1 MNMKKFFKKKQSSWL
16 AKTTDIDV
24 SINSTHPSIKDK
36 INMLNLSEEDLKIIK
51 SLQPIV
57 KENISLL
64 VDSFYER
71 ILQVPELN
79 TIINTHSTLDRL
91 RNTLSGHIVE
101 LFNVKFDS
109 SFLEKRLQVAKI
121 HFHIGLKPAWY
132 MGAFQSITE
141 SLIDIIYSS
150 LSNKNEIP
158 PIIKAI
164 TKIISLEQQIVLEQ
178 YENENR
184 LAKEAQYEEVKQ
196 DLKGKIVDIST
207 SLVALSQQTSA
218 SVETLIQN
226 SDVVKDI
233 VKQSSE
239 ETFKTQEFVKD
250 GQVQMNT
257 LHHTIEKVVE
267 DTEHMEKM
275 VSSLEESSIEILN
288 VVQIVKEIADQT
300 NLLALNSAIE
310 AARAGEHGK
319 GFAVVSDEVRKLA
332 MQTKQAVDTIHQLI
346 SNSSDYTTRV
356 TSSLQEVKSAV
367 LDGKSKAKKTNETF
381 QHILYSSDHNV
392 HQSNEV
398 SSQMIELTEII
409 KEIGEATS
417 GVAASA
423 EQLNDAA
430 NNV

>member
-1 MNMKKFFKKKQSSWL
+1 MKKFFKKKQSSWL
-16 AKTTDIDV
+16 ARTTDIDV

-356 TSSLQEVKSAV
+356 TSSLLEVKTAV
-367 LDGKSKAKKTNETF
+367 LDGKSKAEKTNETF

>member
-1 MNMKKFFKKKQSSWL
+1 MKKFFKKKQSSWL
-16 AKTTDIDV
+16 ARTTDIDV

-356 TSSLQEVKSAV
+356 TSSLQEVKTAV
-367 LDGKSKAKKTNETF
+367 LDGKSKAEKTNETF
-381 QHILYSSDHNV
+381 QHILYSSDNNV
-392 HQSNEV
+392 NQSNEV

>member
-1 MNMKKFFKKKQSSWL
+1 MKKFFKKKQSSWL

-101 LFNVKFDS
+101 LFNVKFDA

-121 HFHIGLKPAWY
+121 HFHFGLKPAWY

-356 TSSLQEVKSAV
+356 TSSLLEVKMAV
-367 LDGKSKAKKTNETF
+367 LDGKSKAEKTNETF

>member
-1 MNMKKFFKKKQSSWL
+1 
-16 AKTTDIDV
+16 
-24 SINSTHPSIKDK
+24 
-36 INMLNLSEEDLKIIK
+36 
-51 SLQPIV
+51 
-57 KENISLL
+57 
-64 VDSFYER
+64 
-71 ILQVPELN
+71 
-79 TIINTHSTLDRL
+79 
-91 RNTLSGHIVE
+91 
-101 LFNVKFDS
+101 
-109 SFLEKRLQVAKI
+109 
-121 HFHIGLKPAWY
+121 

-257 LHHTIEKVVE
+257 LHHTIENIWKRWF
-267 DTEHMEKM
+267 
-275 VSSLEESSIEILN
+275 
-288 VVQIVKEIADQT
+288 
-300 NLLALNSAIE
+300 LA
-310 AARAGEHGK
+310 
-319 GFAVVSDEVRKLA
+319 
-332 MQTKQAVDTIHQLI
+332 
-346 SNSSDYTTRV
+346 
-356 TSSLQEVKSAV
+356 
-367 LDGKSKAKKTNETF
+367 
-381 QHILYSSDHNV
+381 
-392 HQSNEV
+392 
-398 SSQMIELTEII
+398 
-409 KEIGEATS
+409 
-417 GVAASA
+417 
-423 EQLNDAA
+423 
-430 NNV
+430 

>member
-1 MNMKKFFKKKQSSWL
+1 MKKFFKKKQSSWL

-310 AARAGEHGK
+310 AARAGEYGK

-356 TSSLQEVKSAV
+356 TSSLLEVKTAV
-367 LDGKSKAKKTNETF
+367 LDGKSKAEKTNETF
-381 QHILYSSDHNV
+381 QHILYSSDNNV
-392 HQSNEV
+392 NQSNEV

>member
-16 AKTTDIDV
+16 ARTTDIDV

-356 TSSLQEVKSAV
+356 TSSLLEVKTAV
-367 LDGKSKAKKTNETF
+367 LEGKSKAEKTNETF
-381 QHILYSSDHNV
+381 QHILYSSDNNV
-392 HQSNEV
+392 NQSNEV